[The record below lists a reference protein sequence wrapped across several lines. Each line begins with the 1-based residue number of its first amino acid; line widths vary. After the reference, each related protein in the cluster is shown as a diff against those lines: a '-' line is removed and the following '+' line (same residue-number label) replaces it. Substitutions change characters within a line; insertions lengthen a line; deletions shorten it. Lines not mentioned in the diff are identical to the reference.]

1 MPASL
6 LARIPR
12 GFSRGNAYAV
22 LSARHPG
29 LRARGPLIPK
39 TSQSWGA
46 HAADEK
52 PGVSPAQE
60 REGSVFL
67 PTPARSVK
75 FPLGEGVAREGCL
88 LERPKLR
95 SQLSPSG
102 AKAARVHTL
111 IHTHTPAHSHTHSC
125 TDTHALRRASQA
137 EAETALRDARTFPAF
152 RRAGHAGRGAGSAEI
167 DNRFRGLLRISL
179 LEEKPHKPI
188 PLSARRPRGEAT
200 RSQNWGQNGS
210 GAVGFRDAG
219 L

>member
-52 PGVSPAQE
+52 PGVSPALE

-88 LERPKLR
+88 LQRPKLR

-102 AKAARVHTL
+102 AKAARVHT
-111 IHTHTPAHSHTHSC
+111 HTHSHSG
-125 TDTHALRRASQA
+125 TFTHSLVHRHTRSPTCFPGGGRDRAAGRAHFSSFP
-137 EAETALRDARTFPAF
+137 TGGAR
-152 RRAGHAGRGAGSAEI
+152 GAGRGQ
-167 DNRFRGLLRISL
+167 
-179 LEEKPHKPI
+179 
-188 PLSARRPRGEAT
+188 RR
-200 RSQNWGQNGS
+200 N
-210 GAVGFRDAG
+210 
-219 L
+219 

>member
-1 MPASL
+1 MRS
-6 LARIPR
+6 
-12 GFSRGNAYAV
+12 SV
-22 LSARHPG
+22 LRHPG

-46 HAADEK
+46 MPQTRSLGFPAPGEK
-52 PGVSPAQE
+52 ARS
-60 REGSVFL
+60 FL
-67 PTPARSVK
+67 PTPPEVSK
-75 FPLGEGVAREGCL
+75 LPLGGGVACEGCL
-88 LERPKLR
+88 RAPKLR

-125 TDTHALRRASQA
+125 TDIITASDASQGGGRDRA
-137 EAETALRDARTFPAF
+137 ADARTFPAF

-179 LEEKPHKPI
+179 LEEKPHKLDPTLG
-188 PLSARRPRGEAT
+188 PTTRGEAT

-210 GAVGFRDAG
+210 GQLASATRVP
-219 L
+219 